1 MAIEPH
7 YLDDRRNPDMN
18 SITEPLN
25 NLMAY
30 LFQRYGNVTQVS
42 LDIEEIKVKNMTY
55 LLTDTNNNV
64 FQAVLDLGQLAD
76 AAQNPFSDYQ
86 LLEIGL
92 HIIRNTHDFELAQIQ
107 WNQKPAADKTWVNF
121 KTHFVDALTQ
131 LEWF

>member
-1 MAIEPH
+1 
-7 YLDDRRNPDMN
+7 MN